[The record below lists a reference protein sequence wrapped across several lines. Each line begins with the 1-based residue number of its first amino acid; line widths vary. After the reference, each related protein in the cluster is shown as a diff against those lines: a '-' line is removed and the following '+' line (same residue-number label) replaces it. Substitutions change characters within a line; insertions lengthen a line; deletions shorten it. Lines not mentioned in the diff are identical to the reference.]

1 MTASEYIEKVEQLEA
16 LNKANERNREQL
28 KKSIVKYNELRDK
41 AATDLDITINA
52 INILTVLS
60 NNAVNQS
67 YKFIEESVNSAL
79 AKIFE
84 NSERKIILKESVFRG
99 QYKQLEIEL
108 HVEGG
113 KVRSL
118 KADSGHG
125 LMQIVSLLCVLSL
138 IVITGSR
145 RLLVLDEV
153 LSGLSASSRRI
164 ISDVLVA
171 FSDIWVEFVIKEHGL
186 IPKGSRVVKLAVSNG
201 VSSVSETYIEES
213 GVYLDSTDSVAE

>member
-28 KKSIVKYNELRDK
+28 KKSIIRYNELRDK
-41 AATDLDITINA
+41 AATDLDVTINA

-99 QYKQLEIEL
+99 QYK
-108 HVEGG
+108 H
-113 KVRSL
+113 
-118 KADSGHG
+118 
-125 LMQIVSLLCVLSL
+125 
-138 IVITGSR
+138 
-145 RLLVLDEV
+145 
-153 LSGLSASSRRI
+153 
-164 ISDVLVA
+164 
-171 FSDIWVEFVIKEHGL
+171 
-186 IPKGSRVVKLAVSNG
+186 
-201 VSSVSETYIEES
+201 
-213 GVYLDSTDSVAE
+213 

>member
-125 LMQIVSLLCVLSL
+125 LMQIVSLLCV
-138 IVITGSR
+138 
-145 RLLVLDEV
+145 
-153 LSGLSASSRRI
+153 
-164 ISDVLVA
+164 
-171 FSDIWVEFVIKEHGL
+171 
-186 IPKGSRVVKLAVSNG
+186 
-201 VSSVSETYIEES
+201 
-213 GVYLDSTDSVAE
+213 